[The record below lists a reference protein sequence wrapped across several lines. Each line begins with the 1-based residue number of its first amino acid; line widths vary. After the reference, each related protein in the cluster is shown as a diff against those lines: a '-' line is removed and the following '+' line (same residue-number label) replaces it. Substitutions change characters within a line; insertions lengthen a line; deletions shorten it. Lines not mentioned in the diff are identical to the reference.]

1 MQLGSVRRRLRRKG
15 NRGRARAQYTSLF
28 LSLYIYITT
37 LAASPVRCAA
47 LARKSMET
55 STIHLRLRERRW
67 GKRGKGGELSSERSE
82 RKLLRARERGGREV
96 ARPIRATL
104 KHLSRARATTP
115 LKDSNT
121 PPFQCGALAHG
132 NMIACK
138 LAGR

>member
-1 MQLGSVRRRLRRKG
+1 MMQLGSVRRRLRRKG

-37 LAASPVRCAA
+37 LAALPVRCAA

-55 STIHLRLRERRW
+55 STIHPRLRERRW
-67 GKRGKGGELSSERSE
+67 GKRGKGGELS
-82 RKLLRARERGGREV
+82 RKEARESSCARERGGREV